1 MRGSNDPEI
10 GIEIMEDYDIKKALY
25 DLNWHLSLRISER
38 DENWHHIKHA
48 PDELR
53 WLMEVRDEVKR
64 AIQVSPRR
72 IDVTNNIGG

>member
-1 MRGSNDPEI
+1 MRASNDPEI
-10 GIEIMEDYDIKKALY
+10 GIEIMEDKDIKKALA

-38 DENWHHIKHA
+38 DENWHHVKHA

-53 WLMEVRDEVKR
+53 WLTEVRDEVKR
-64 AIQVSPRR
+64 AITVSPRR